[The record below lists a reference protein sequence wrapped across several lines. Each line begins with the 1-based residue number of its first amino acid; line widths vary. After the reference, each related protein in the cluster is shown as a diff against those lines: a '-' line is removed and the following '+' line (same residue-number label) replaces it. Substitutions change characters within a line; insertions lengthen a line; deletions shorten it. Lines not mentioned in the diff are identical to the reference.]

1 MVSVAT
7 GTAPPRM
14 SGKPLQNRCRRSGRS
29 RHDRENFDPCSA
41 VWDKSEL
48 RRKFSGSGSRIFRER
63 DQRTGFPAGRTVQQE
78 NFSDKN
84 GPFRP
89 LFPTHVPRGGRV
101 KHRANFRCPMS
112 RFDQEPRSGAIPK
125 LRAIEG
131 KPGIFFRPAIR
142 AVEQGPSAPLAMS
155 RAMAAIPESIV
166 LHPCLRVSRSCRKGS
181 GQVPRCR
188 RQQSRWRGP
197 GSPFEAFRRGR
208 RKDAGFWPS
217 KSGGGGSMTRT
228 VSQIRVQVFPAWLW
242 LGNPGT
248 DARVRGTLEA
258 LLAGLAQ
265 SVWSVPTMS
274 ELQREENDEF
284 RCVR

>member
-101 KHRANFRCPMS
+101 KHRANIPCPMS

-131 KPGIFFRPAIR
+131 KPDIFFRPAIR

-166 LHPCLRVSRSCRKGS
+166 LHPCLRVSRSCRKELLWS
-181 GQVPRCR
+181 GPALSAATVPAGEVPGPR
-188 RQQSRWRGP
+188 SRLSGV
-197 GSPFEAFRRGR
+197 
-208 RKDAGFWPS
+208 DAGRMRD
-217 KSGGGGSMTRT
+217 SGLPN
-228 VSQIRVQVFPAWLW
+228 Q
-242 LGNPGT
+242 
-248 DARVRGTLEA
+248 
-258 LLAGLAQ
+258 AG
-265 SVWSVPTMS
+265 
-274 ELQREENDEF
+274 EDR
-284 RCVR
+284 

>member
-1 MVSVAT
+1 
-7 GTAPPRM
+7 M